1 MVVSFTKGVIA
12 FYNPDEPEFT
22 TESLGYNP
30 LESTGREWNYHPLD
44 EFIYQEYS
52 AEGTHLAPLT
62 YRQEI
67 LR

>member
-1 MVVSFTKGVIA
+1 MVVSFTHGVIA

-52 AEGTHLAPLT
+52 DRGHTPGSS
-62 YRQEI
+62 
-67 LR
+67 